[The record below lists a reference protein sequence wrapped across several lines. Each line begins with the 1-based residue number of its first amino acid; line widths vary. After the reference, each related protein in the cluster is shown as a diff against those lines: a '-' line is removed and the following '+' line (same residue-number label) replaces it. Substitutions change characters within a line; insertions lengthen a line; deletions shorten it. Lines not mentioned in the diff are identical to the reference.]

1 MKRGR
6 QMYKRVLL
14 KVVMLSIPHLLAIL
28 LFTVGVGFAYVIAK
42 TNGDPI
48 DWTYQANPMGENYLV
63 NENCSTCTGEAAA
76 VQKAAAT
83 WSNAGAKFTFSYGG
97 TTTINNLPPAKDGIN
112 CIIWSST
119 YFPAGDTTLAET
131 TYWFYTNGDI
141 FEVDC
146 VFNDN
151 KTWSTG
157 TTTPGG
163 QIDLES
169 VMLHEFGHYLSLDHS
184 TVQAAVMWPTI
195 GAGTQKRTLNADDI
209 AGIIA
214 IYGAAAG
221 GPTLNQALDNPNLS
235 FTLGGNANWFPE
247 TTTYYYGGSAA
258 QSGAIGNNQSS
269 WLQTTVVG
277 PGTLSFYWKV
287 SSELNYDFL
296 EFYIDGVRQPGP
308 ISGTVDWQ
316 QKIFPITRGSH
327 TLKWVYV
334 KDDLVIAGSDC
345 GWVDKVVYTG
355 PRPIGKTTPLLPLL
369 LN

>member
-1 MKRGR
+1 
-6 QMYKRVLL
+6 MYKKLLL
-14 KVVMLSIPHLLAIL
+14 KVSSFLIPLFIAIL
-28 LFTVGVGFAYVIAK
+28 VFSAGVGFAFVRSTDDTTGAF
-42 TNGDPI
+42 I
-48 DWTYQANPMGENYLV
+48 DWTYKANPMGENYLV

-76 VQKAAAT
+76 VQKAAST

-97 TTTINNLPPAKDGIN
+97 ATGGSGGPVNDGTNGIW
-112 CIIWSST
+112 WSST

-131 TYWFYTNGDI
+131 TYWYNQTTGDI
-141 FEVDC
+141 SQVDC

-151 KTWSTG
+151 KTWSTAA
-157 TTTPGG
+157 TTLSGRF
-163 QIDLES
+163 DVES

-195 GAGTQKRTLNADDI
+195 GSGTQKRTLNADDI

-221 GPTLNQALDNPNLS
+221 GPTLNEALDNPNLS
-235 FTLGGNANWFPE
+235 FTLGGNGNWFPE
-247 TTTYYYGGSAA
+247 TATYYYGGSAA

-296 EFYIDGVRQPGP
+296 EFYIDGVRQPGR

-316 QKIFPITRGSH
+316 QKIFPILKGSH
-327 TLKWVYV
+327 TLKWV
-334 KDDLVIAGSDC
+334 
-345 GWVDKVVYTG
+345 
-355 PRPIGKTTPLLPLL
+355 
-369 LN
+369 